1 MIEKLPTLLMLS
13 AFLSGKDIR
22 NTERQYFYDLGKLCY
37 LIAWKKRKLN
47 KIIFKKDS
55 MFVHWMNKE
64 MNESVNEWR
73 LTFIKY
79 KGQAL

>member
-1 MIEKLPTLLMLS
+1 
-13 AFLSGKDIR
+13 
-22 NTERQYFYDLGKLCY
+22 
-37 LIAWKKRKLN
+37 
-47 KIIFKKDS
+47 